1 MKNLWI
7 DIKNHR
13 RAAILL
19 ALYWLATL
27 AIAAFNWDRGIPGPV
42 VGLLFTP
49 SLLAGLFVGRWR
61 AAAGGR
67 GDRGRRLQ
75 GGSLVGLLF
84 ALSTLLVMKGGVLD
98 EFLGWLGGARFQGG
112 EVLEFIIFTAIAG
125 AVLGLLGAALTL
137 RGFRQPPAEH

>member
-1 MKNLWI
+1 MKTLWI

-13 RAAILL
+13 RAATLL

-27 AIAAFNWDRGIPGPV
+27 AIATFNWDRGISGPV

-49 SLLAGLFVGRWR
+49 SLLAGHFVGRWR
-61 AAAGGR
+61 AAAASR
-67 GDRGRRLQ
+67 GDRCRRLQ
-75 GGSLVGLLF
+75 GGSLAGLLF

-98 EFLGWLGGARFQGG
+98 EFLGWLDGARFQGG

-125 AVLGLLGAALTL
+125 VVLGLIGAALTL
-137 RGFRQPPAEH
+137 RDFRQPPAEH